1 MTTVTSKGVAL
12 ITGAS
17 AGIGAAYA
25 DRLAR
30 RGYDLILVARSQG
43 KLDDLSH
50 RLRVATGREIT
61 AVSADLTDPVDLRR
75 VEYIVRNEPALT
87 LLLNNAGVGS
97 ATPLAASNVDA
108 MESMIDINVTAL
120 TRLTYAAAAQFL
132 HRESGTIINIS
143 SGVAVAPDFLNGV
156 YGASKAYVLAFSQ
169 SLATELASKNIRV
182 QVVLPG
188 VVRTEFWDDSG
199 TSIDDIPGEMVM
211 SVDDL
216 VDAALAG
223 LDQGEFATL
232 PSLPELSDWDKFD
245 ASRHALREKLS
256 LRKPAGRYQVA

>member
-1 MTTVTSKGVAL
+1 MLNTLDKGVAL

-17 AGIGAAYA
+17 AGIGATYA

-30 RGYDLILVARSQG
+30 RGYDLILVARKRD

-50 RLRVATGREIT
+50 RLKVATGRRIS
-61 AVSADLTDPVDLRR
+61 VVPADLTDPSDLRR
-75 VEYIVRNEPALT
+75 VEAVVRGEPRLT
-87 LLLNNAGVGS
+87 LLVNNAGVGS
-97 ATPLAASNVDA
+97 ATPLVASDVDS

-120 TRLTYAAAAQFL
+120 TRLTYAAAPEFL
-132 HRESGTIINIS
+132 ERGEGTIVNIS
-143 SGVAVAPDFLNGV
+143 SGVALAPDFLNGV
-156 YGASKAYVLAFSQ
+156 YGASKAYVLALSQ
-169 SLATELASKNIRV
+169 SLDAELHGKGIHV

-199 TSIDDIPGEMVM
+199 TSIDDIPASMVM

-223 LDQGEFATL
+223 LDQGEFVTL
-232 PSLPELSDWDKFD
+232 PSLPEAADWENFE
-245 ASRHALREKLS
+245 ASRHALRDKLS
-256 LRKPAGRYQVA
+256 LRKPAARYQIA

>member
-1 MTTVTSKGVAL
+1 MNTTPSSGVAL

-17 AGIGAAYA
+17 AGIGATYA

-30 RGYDLILVARSQG
+30 RGHDLILVARNRG

-50 RLRVATGREIT
+50 RLKVATGRQISVVT
-61 AVSADLTDPVDLRR
+61 ADLTQPDDLRK
-75 VEYIVRNEPALT
+75 VEAIARQEARLNMLV
-87 LLLNNAGVGS
+87 NNAGVGS
-97 ATPLAASNVDA
+97 ATPLVGSDVDS
-108 MESMIDINVTAL
+108 MEAMIDINVTAL
-120 TRLTYAAAAQFL
+120 TRLSYAVAPEFL
-132 HRESGTIINIS
+132 RRGGGTIINIS

-169 SLATELASKNIRV
+169 SLATELDGKNVRV

-188 VVRTEFWDDSG
+188 VIRTEFWDDSG
-199 TSIDDIPGEMVM
+199 TSIDDIPGDMVM
-211 SVDDL
+211 CVDDL

-232 PSLPELSDWDKFD
+232 PSLPDTADWDKFD
-245 ASRHALREKLS
+245 AARHALRDKLS
-256 LRKPAGRYQVA
+256 FRKPAARYLIG

>member
-1 MTTVTSKGVAL
+1 MDIATSKGVAL

-30 RGYDLILVARSQG
+30 RGYDLILVARSAG
-43 KLDDLSH
+43 KLADLSH
-50 RLRVATGREIT
+50 RLRVATGRDVATVI
-61 AVSADLTDPVDLRR
+61 ADLTDPVDLRR
-75 VEYIVRNEPALT
+75 VEFIVRNEPNLT

-97 ATPLAASNVDA
+97 ATSLEVSNVDA

-120 TRLTYAAAAQFL
+120 TRLTYIAVKQFIK
-132 HRESGTIINIS
+132 RNAGTVINIS

-169 SLATELASKNIRV
+169 SLSAELSAKGIRV

-199 TSIDDIPGEMVM
+199 TSLDNIPDEMVM
-211 SVDDL
+211 NVDDL
-216 VDAALAG
+216 VDAALVG
-223 LDQGEFATL
+223 LDLGEFVTV
-232 PSLPELSDWDKFD
+232 PSLPEQSDWERFD
-245 ASRHALREKLS
+245 SSRKALREKLS
-256 LRKPAGRYQVA
+256 ARKPAARYHLA

>member
-1 MTTVTSKGVAL
+1 MTNATSNGVAL

-17 AGIGAAYA
+17 AGIGAVYA

-30 RGYDLILVARSQG
+30 RGYDLILVARSQA

-50 RLRVATGREIT
+50 RLRVATGRKIT
-61 AVSADLTDPVDLRR
+61 VVTADLTNADDLRR
-75 VEYIVRNEPALT
+75 VEHIARNESALT
-87 LLLNNAGVGS
+87 MLVNNAGVGS
-97 ATPLAASNVDA
+97 ATPLAISNVDS

-132 HRESGTIINIS
+132 NRESGTIINIS

-169 SLATELASKNIRV
+169 SLAAELSSKNIRV

-188 VVRTEFWDDSG
+188 VVRTEFWDESG
-199 TSIDDIPGEMVM
+199 TSIDDIPDEMVM
-211 SVDDL
+211 SVHDL

-232 PSLPELSDWDKFD
+232 PSLPELSDWDQFD
-245 ASRHALREKLS
+245 ASRQALREKLS
-256 LRKPAGRYQVA
+256 LRKPAARYGIS